1 MAADRRTLVI
11 AVVAMLG
18 LVALG
23 VVSGALFARSACATI
38 SPEAVAAAEVST
50 GADVEA
56 GQAGAAAAA
65 ALGDLTPAD
74 RAAVEEGVGALADR
88 LGAVTAVTPVNG
100 VDRIAAIDGGVAAL
114 GPVVT
119 TFVDGGTTAGG
130 AVSLQQGVAVGD
142 GAHLYSLALTNP
154 LTGQVD
160 ALQPLDEDLSGMTC
174 VDTALVGSPLAF
186 HLAAG
191 DGELLLLRIEEDGD
205 DAELELRDPVAG
217 RRVAAEL
224 ELPTA
229 PAGLAGARLTGGLGP
244 DLVVAATRTTGDDE
258 VPVITAVERSDGSP
272 RWTLDRAALGAA
284 GVTLPAG
291 PVRAEVA
298 AVGPERV
305 LVGLREVDGAGRADE
320 EAEQDAS
327 AQGEH
332 VLVLL
337 HAADGEVLADGRLE
351 PGERV
356 TAAAVDLDRAEV
368 VVADVEGVSLR
379 LLRLSPDG
387 LEVSLA
393 GDLGGVAPAL
403 LADDEGVLR
412 AVGGGPA
419 GVVND
424 ALDTAGVEVVVAAL
438 GGVVAVMDGRDEV
451 VVSVPA
457 IDVVRH
463 DGGVSLLLAG
473 DDGARALVTFGG

>member
-11 AVVAMLG
+11 AVAAMVG
-18 LVALG
+18 LVGLG

-38 SPEAVAAAEVST
+38 SPEAVAAAEVT
-50 GADVEA
+50 TAEAVAA

-65 ALGDLTPAD
+65 ALGDLAPAD
-74 RAAVEEGVGALADR
+74 RAVVEEGIAVLADR
-88 LGAVTAVTPVNG
+88 LGAVTAVTAVSE
-100 VDRIAAIDGGVAAL
+100 VDRLAAIDGGVAAL

-119 TFVDGGTTAGG
+119 TLVDGGTTAGG

-191 DGELLLLRIEEDGD
+191 AGELLLLRIDEDGD

-217 RRVAAEL
+217 RRWAADL

-244 DLVVAATRTTGDDE
+244 DLVVAATRTTGGDE

-272 RWTLDRAALGAA
+272 RWDLDRAALDAA
-284 GVTLPAG
+284 GITVPAG

-298 AVGPERV
+298 AVGRERV

-327 AQGEH
+327 AQGAH

-337 HAADGEVLADGRLE
+337 DAADGEVLADGRLE

-356 TAAAVDLDRAEV
+356 TAAAVEVDRAEV
-368 VVADVEGVSLR
+368 VVADVGAAGLR
-379 LLRLSPDG
+379 LLRLSPGG
-387 LEVSLA
+387 LEVSLT
-393 GDLGGVAPAL
+393 GDLDALAAAL
-403 LADDEGVLR
+403 LADDEGGLR
-412 AVGGGPA
+412 AVGAGPA

-424 ALDTAGVEVVVAAL
+424 GLDAAGDEVAVAAL
-438 GGVVAVMDGRDEV
+438 GGMVAVLDGADEV
-451 VVSVPA
+451 VVTVPA

-473 DDGARALVTFGG
+473 DGGARALVTFGG